1 MLQQFYEDRTNLLSK
16 NIEEVFRKNP
26 DLAEDLQSL
35 QVKLKR
41 LLVANLLGFFPNTKW
56 NGQNISNGTIVV
68 KEDGDQVGF
77 HVSDMKSLEDY
88 LFNNIKFDTP
98 SSRNR
103 FGNLYLENDKR
114 LYFKLNLQLRF

>member
-56 NGQNISNGTIVV
+56 NAQNIARW
-68 KEDGDQVGF
+68 DQLKVC
-77 HVSDMKSLEDY
+77 
-88 LFNNIKFDTP
+88 
-98 SSRNR
+98 
-103 FGNLYLENDKR
+103 KR
-114 LYFKLNLQLRF
+114 